1 MIFFVNLPFLCACK
15 VAVASKRKSPR
26 ADGRPHCRRFFG
38 QASDLGPMLEF
49 LKYFRRKNM
58 ERKMAMS
65 SKFAAIFAGK
75 NDHNNS
81 FQENVQIFLPKKQI
95 KTTTPKV
102 DFII

>member
-1 MIFFVNLPFLCACK
+1 MCLQGGSGFEKK
-15 VAVASKRKSPR
+15 VAPR
-26 ADGRPHCRRFFG
+26 
-38 QASDLGPMLEF
+38 
-49 LKYFRRKNM
+49 RRKAALSPIFRTSFRPGTNVRIF
-58 ERKMAMS
+58 EIFSTK
-65 SKFAAIFAGK
+65 KYGAIFAGK

>member
-1 MIFFVNLPFLCACK
+1 
-15 VAVASKRKSPR
+15 
-26 ADGRPHCRRFFG
+26 
-38 QASDLGPMLEF
+38 
-49 LKYFRRKNM
+49 M